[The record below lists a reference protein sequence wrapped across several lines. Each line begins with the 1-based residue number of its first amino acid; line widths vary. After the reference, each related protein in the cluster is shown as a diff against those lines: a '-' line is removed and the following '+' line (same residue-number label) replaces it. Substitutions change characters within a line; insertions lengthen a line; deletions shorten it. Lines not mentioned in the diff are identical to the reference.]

1 MNGTADKKEFHRR
14 AVVALVACALL
25 WSTAGFVL
33 KSVRVMDGMRI
44 SGYRCL
50 VAAIVLT
57 LVNRKLPVL
66 NWKNRWFL
74 TGCIAY
80 ALGSWCI
87 VQSNLLTTAANSVIL
102 QYTAPVFVCI
112 IGVVF
117 LHQKMVRSTYA
128 VICALLVGLV
138 VFFLDSI
145 SLEAGHMLGNG
156 IAVLA
161 GIAMAFQAT
170 AVCQMQKTEY
180 TRSII
185 IIGSMINFLICL
197 PMMEHR
203 PVPAGDYLWVAFLG
217 VCQLGVSYTLYSW
230 SVRFL
235 SPLEVIL
242 IPAIEPL
249 ANTILTML
257 IRGEVPS
264 VNTIAGGVIIIGS
277 ITLWSLRKE
286 ARG

>member
-1 MNGTADKKEFHRR
+1 MNGTANKKDLHRR
-14 AVVALVACALL
+14 AIISLVICALL

-33 KSVRVMDGMRI
+33 KSVKVMDGMRI

-50 VAAIVLT
+50 IAAVVLT
-57 LVNRKLPVL
+57 LVNRKLPAV

-74 TGCIAY
+74 IGCIAY
-80 ALGSWCI
+80 AIGSWCI

-117 LHQKMVRSTYA
+117 LHQKMVRSNYA
-128 VICALLVGLV
+128 VIGALLAGLV

-145 SLEAGHMLGNG
+145 SLEQSHMLGNG

-161 GIAMAFQAT
+161 GFAMAFQAT
-170 AVCQMQKTEY
+170 AVCQMPSAEY

-185 IIGSMINFLICL
+185 IIGCMINFLICL
-197 PMMEHR
+197 PMMEHTPA
-203 PVPAGDYLWVAFLG
+203 PVSDYLWVAFLG
-217 VCQLGVSYTLYSW
+217 TCQLGVSYTLYSW
-230 SVRFL
+230 AVRYL

-249 ANTILTML
+249 ANTLLTML

-264 VNTIAGGVIIIGS
+264 VNTIAGGLIIIGS
-277 ITLWSLRKE
+277 ITLWSMRKE